1 MPIRIKPFILEMIG
15 RSVPGF
21 HEMSA
26 KRKGYWFRCESHRP
40 YYEFVV
46 IGSSQKERALGCDVA
61 WGFFPTWDCAYGT
74 HQMTASTSL
83 PCLRL
88 GSKAIPMEESYFEH
102 DGTETGIRAALDR
115 IGSELA
121 DYALPWF
128 RSRAE
133 DAARDRLLQHGLDWL
148 RAHEQSVPPT
158 IQDDLRQAFAQ
169 ASYMR
174 WRVELPVFDALK
186 SELRDFAAK
195 IGASPLH
202 RKETAILAQHLLL
215 YAGDSKRNV
224 A

>member
-1 MPIRIKPFILEMIG
+1 MPIRIKPLILEMIG
-15 RSVPGF
+15 RYVPDF
-21 HEMSA
+21 HEMST
-26 KRKGYWFRCESHRP
+26 KRKGYWFRCDSQPP
-40 YYEFVV
+40 YHQFVV

-88 GSKAIPMEESYFEH
+88 GSKAIPMEESYYEH
-102 DGTETGIRAALDR
+102 DGTEAGIRSTLDR
-115 IGSELA
+115 IGSEL
-121 DYALPWF
+121 DTHALPWF
-128 RSRAE
+128 RTRAE
-133 DAARDRLLQHGLDWL
+133 DAGRDRLLQHGLDWL
-148 RAHEQSVPPT
+148 RVHEQSISAT
-158 IQDDLRQAFAQ
+158 IQDDLRQAFVQ
-169 ASYMR
+169 ASHMA

-195 IGASPLH
+195 IGASSLH

-215 YAGDSKRNV
+215 YAGETKRNV